1 MPGYG
6 RKDQQRAAGYGVAL
20 TSKLMAFACLCVSAP
35 VVAQDAAPVASDVA
49 GGDVASASGAAS
61 PPPKPFVGP
70 TLPVETRRPSVLQL
84 DWRQNPAEVP
94 PALVDA
100 LEIIGLNY
108 PSVRGAKAGLSAA
121 AADIRGA
128 NWQRFPSLSVETNV
142 VDSGNRIGPAVAI
155 SAPIWS
161 GGRIGANIKRANAQF
176 DASLARYREVVLG
189 LSVEATQTYF
199 EIARSARREALLE
212 ESLGEHG
219 KLVGTMERRV
229 AQEVS
234 PLADLE
240 LARSRY
246 AQIEQDLTV
255 ARAQHQAAL
264 FAFAELI
271 GDPDYQLGN
280 VPEYTKAIELPS
292 RETLMSEALTYDPTL
307 RRLLAEV
314 TAGRA
319 EVTAAKAAIFPQ
331 LNAQYS
337 YNDVLGSQV
346 GLVARLETSGGLSRF
361 TAVDGARARLENLAA
376 QAGIAERQIRQRINS
391 DLTEFDASQARAK
404 VSLNASQI
412 SNRVSESYMRQFI
425 AGRRSWL
432 DVMNTLRETL
442 SARLGLADAEIS
454 SMSSFV
460 RLSLRTGRWSPFSD
474 NLK

>member
-1 MPGYG
+1 
-6 RKDQQRAAGYGVAL
+6 
-20 TSKLMAFACLCVSAP
+20 
-35 VVAQDAAPVASDVA
+35 
-49 GGDVASASGAAS
+49 
-61 PPPKPFVGP
+61 
-70 TLPVETRRPSVLQL
+70 
-84 DWRQNPAEVP
+84 
-94 PALVDA
+94 
-100 LEIIGLNY
+100 
-108 PSVRGAKAGLSAA
+108 
-121 AADIRGA
+121 
-128 NWQRFPSLSVETNV
+128 
-142 VDSGNRIGPAVAI
+142 
-155 SAPIWS
+155 
-161 GGRIGANIKRANAQF
+161 
-176 DASLARYREVVLG
+176 
-189 LSVEATQTYF
+189 
-199 EIARSARREALLE
+199 
-212 ESLGEHG
+212 
-219 KLVGTMERRV
+219 
-229 AQEVS
+229 
-234 PLADLE
+234 
-240 LARSRY
+240 
-246 AQIEQDLTV
+246 
-255 ARAQHQAAL
+255 
-264 FAFAELI
+264 
-271 GDPDYQLGN
+271 
-280 VPEYTKAIELPS
+280 
-292 RETLMSEALTYDPTL
+292 LTYDPTL

-361 TAVDGARARLENLAA
+361 TAVDGARARLENLTA

>member
-1 MPGYG
+1 VPSYV
-6 RKDQQRAAGYGVAL
+6 REDLQRAAGFGLLFTSRLTAL
-20 TSKLMAFACLCVSAP
+20 ACLSLTVPVAAQEMTPVSN
-35 VVAQDAAPVASDVA
+35 DAAGSDMASSASVASV
-49 GGDVASASGAAS
+49 
-61 PPPKPFVGP
+61 PPKALVGP
-70 TLPVETRRPSVLQL
+70 TLPVETSKPSVLQL
-84 DWRQNPAEVP
+84 DWRQNPADVP
-94 PALVDA
+94 SALVDA
-100 LEIIGLNY
+100 LEIIGQNY

-128 NWQRFPSLSVETNV
+128 KWQRFPSLSVETNF
-142 VDSGNRIGPAVAI
+142 VDSGNRIGPAVAV
-155 SAPIWS
+155 SAPVWS

-176 DASLARYREVVLG
+176 DASLARYREVVVG

-199 EIARSARREALLE
+199 EIARFARRQALLE

-219 KLVGTMERRV
+219 KLVASMERRV

-280 VPEYTKAIELPS
+280 VPEYTKAIELS
-292 RETLMSEALTYDPTL
+292 ARETLMSDALTYDPTL

-337 YNDVLGSQV
+337 YNDVFGSQV
-346 GLVARLETSGGLSRF
+346 GFVARLETSGGLSRF
-361 TAVDGARARLENLAA
+361 AAVDGARARLENLTA
-376 QAGIAERQIRQRINS
+376 QAGVAERQIRQRINS

-432 DVMNTLRETL
+432 DVMNALRETL

>member
-70 TLPVETRRPSVLQL
+70 TLPVETRRPFVLQL

-128 NWQRFPSLSVETNV
+128 KWQRFPSLSVETNV